1 MAVSLASAGGLL
13 VCMAFL
19 VYGLHKMPGAS
30 PSDIWNIG
38 FGQATEHTLI
48 TFAGI
53 RRRKI
58 RASGTLSNV
67 LIANAGQT
75 VLSFLYFSCNG
86 LLTSMLLA
94 HEWSGYALTRKG
106 LRVSG
111 RPQGDQRSTYFLQLP
126 FRYAIPLVLFGTILH
141 WLASQSIFLITV
153 EKWTNVSETYEW
165 GRDDFYDFATCAWSP
180 MALCIFVIVAA
191 GLMLVLFALSF
202 RRFKSAMPVAG
213 SSSLAMA
220 AACHPIRKYEAEL
233 MERMPL
239 QWGSVGVTMEHSD
252 SVRCAFSSATV
263 EYPREGVTFG

>member
-1 MAVSLASAGGLL
+1 
-13 VCMAFL
+13 
-19 VYGLHKMPGAS
+19 MPGAS

-141 WLASQSIFLITV
+141 WLAS
-153 EKWTNVSETYEW
+153 
-165 GRDDFYDFATCAWSP
+165 
-180 MALCIFVIVAA
+180 
-191 GLMLVLFALSF
+191 
-202 RRFKSAMPVAG
+202 
-213 SSSLAMA
+213 
-220 AACHPIRKYEAEL
+220 
-233 MERMPL
+233 
-239 QWGSVGVTMEHSD
+239 
-252 SVRCAFSSATV
+252 
-263 EYPREGVTFG
+263 